1 MSVTNVLRTQC
12 GRVWLRQNVGIVGTP
27 CVVRRPRLA
36 PTILLPPARATQAS
50 PPRTTLP
57 PPLRIRSGFRGD
69 VTQWLTTCKAG
80 DADRLV
86 RRRFRGNVK
95 QWLPVKARH
104 SRLRWSRWARVTNGP
119 RSLFT
124 ATSARQG
131 NSALP
136 GLSARDHL
144 HLGGGSAGGRD

>member
-50 PPRTTLP
+50 PSRTTLP

-80 DADRLV
+80 DADRRV
-86 RRRFRGNVK
+86 RRRFRGNVT
-95 QWLPVKARH
+95 QYLPVNESLSPAPPLAEVGAGDKQAE
-104 SRLRWSRWARVTNGP
+104 VTFYSDLGP
-119 RSLFT
+119 
-124 ATSARQG
+124 
-131 NSALP
+131 P
-136 GLSARDHL
+136 G
-144 HLGGGSAGGRD
+144 

>member
-12 GRVWLRQNVGIVGTP
+12 GRVWLRQNVGMVGTL

-36 PTILLPPARATQAS
+36 PTSLPPPARATQAS

-86 RRRFRGNVK
+86 RRRLRGK
-95 QWLPVKARH
+95 GTQWLPSKAPH
-104 SRLRWSRWARVTNGP
+104 PRLRWSRLGAVTDGP
-119 RSLFT
+119 EPIFHATT
-124 ATSARQG
+124 A
-131 NSALP
+131 
-136 GLSARDHL
+136 H
-144 HLGGGSAGGRD
+144 